1 MTKGYIS
8 VKCPRCMST
17 VKLARKGVRTTMFI
31 CPVCLEGEI
40 EYRGELLNIGTTK
53 GELPRKSISPRRRAA
68 VLVK

>member
-1 MTKGYIS
+1 MIKGYIS

-17 VKLARKGVRTTMFI
+17 VELPRKGVRTTMFI

-40 EYRGELLNIGTTK
+40 EYRGELLNIDTPK
-53 GELPRKSISPRRRAA
+53 SELPRKAISPRRRAA